1 LSSKDQEIEVKFLI
15 RDLAALEK
23 HLAAL
28 GAVLLQPVV
37 RETNL
42 RFDTPDEL
50 LSKGAKVLR
59 LRQDNDVRLTYKG
72 AGISQ
77 DGVQIRQELEIGVS
91 DFNAARALL
100 EALGYRVYMIYEKNR
115 TTYSLGGTL
124 VTEDVLPYGNF
135 VEIEG
140 PDAASIEAVGRGLGL
155 NWEAGI
161 TESYTDLFARLGKY
175 YGWEFRDLSFENFR
189 GLTYS
194 LAVLGIQPADLS
206 N

>member
-1 LSSKDQEIEVKFLI
+1 MSSKDQEIEVKLLI
-15 RDLAALEK
+15 GDLAALEK
-23 HLAAL
+23 RLAAL
-28 GAVLLQPVV
+28 GAELLQPVV

-50 LSKGAKVLR
+50 LSKSAKVLR
-59 LRQDNDVRLTYKG
+59 LRQDNEVRLTYKG
-72 AGISQ
+72 KGISQ
-77 DGVQIRQELEIGVS
+77 DGVQIRQEIEIVVS
-91 DFNAARALL
+91 DFNAARTLV
-100 EALGYRVYMIYEKNR
+100 EALGYRVYMVYEKNR

-140 PDAASIEAVGRGLGL
+140 PDAASIEAVSRELGL

-161 TESYTDLFARLGKY
+161 TESYTDLFARMGKY

-194 LAVLGIQPADLS
+194 LAALGIQPADLS